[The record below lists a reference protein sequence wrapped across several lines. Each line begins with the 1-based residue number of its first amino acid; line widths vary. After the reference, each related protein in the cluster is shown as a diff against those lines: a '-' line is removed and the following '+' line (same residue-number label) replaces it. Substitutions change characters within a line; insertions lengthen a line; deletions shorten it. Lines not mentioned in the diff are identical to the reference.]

1 MLEIKN
7 LEVSTKKSEIL
18 KDLDLKIEDNK
29 IHVIMGP
36 NGTGKSTLCKT
47 IIGNRDG
54 LKVKGTIKYNGE
66 NIIDMPINEISKKG
80 IFMLFQSPLEIP
92 GVTPAEMLKI
102 ALKERGIDKS
112 VFEFSK
118 ELNAICEK
126 LDIDKKLLHRG
137 INERMSG
144 GERKKMEMLQIFVLK
159 PSLILLDEL
168 DSGLDV
174 DSLKLLSKSL
184 MEYKK
189 ENKCS
194 IVIVTHHMNILDYLK
209 PDRVHVL
216 SNKKI
221 TAEGDI
227 KLAESIEKNGYNGT
241 FNVVEDN

>member
-7 LEVSTKKSEIL
+7 LSVATNKSDIL
-18 KDLDLKIEDNK
+18 NDLDLKIDDNK

-47 IIGNRDG
+47 IIGERDG
-54 LKVKGTIKYNGE
+54 LKVKGSIKYNNE
-66 NIIDMPINEISKKG
+66 ELINMPINEISKKG

-92 GVTPAEMLKI
+92 GVTPAEMLRI
-102 ALKERGIDKS
+102 ALKERNIDKS

-118 ELNAICEK
+118 ELNAICDK
-126 LDIDKKLLHRG
+126 LNIDKKLLHRG

-144 GERKKMEMLQIFVLK
+144 GERKKMELLQVFVLK

-174 DSLKLLSKSL
+174 DSLKSLSKSL
-184 MEYKK
+184 LEYKS

-194 IVIVTHHMNILDYLK
+194 IVIITHHMNILEFLK
-209 PDRVHVL
+209 PDKVHIL
-216 SNKKI
+216 SDKKI
-221 TAEGDI
+221 SKSGDI
-227 KLAESIEKNGYNGT
+227 NLAKKIEKDGFNGT
-241 FNVVEDN
+241 FNMIEEE